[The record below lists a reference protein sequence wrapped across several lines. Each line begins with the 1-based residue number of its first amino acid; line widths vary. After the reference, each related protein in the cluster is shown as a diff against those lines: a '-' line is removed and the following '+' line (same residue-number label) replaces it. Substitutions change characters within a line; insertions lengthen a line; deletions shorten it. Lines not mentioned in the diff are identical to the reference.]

1 LRANLP
7 PLRVTARLLSNVT
20 VQPSGCI
27 VSNYSVGSHGY
38 SQIGWQES
46 GARMLLLG
54 HRAAWIAA
62 YGAIPDGLT
71 VDHIC
76 RNRKCINVD
85 HLRLLT
91 NLENARDNGFA
102 SRTHCPL
109 GHPYDEA
116 NTYRSPSGGRTR
128 RNGRKCRTCAKQ
140 RQKDRVGSAP

>member
-1 LRANLP
+1 MTARVQ

-38 SQIGWQES
+38 SQIGWHERGS
-46 GARMLLLG
+46 RTMVLG
-54 HRAAWIAA
+54 HRAAWTAA

-102 SRTHCPL
+102 SRTHCPQ
-109 GHPYDEA
+109 GHPYDEV
-116 NTYRSPSGGRTR
+116 NTR
-128 RNGRKCRTCAKQ
+128 RDRRGHRKCIACQQQSNRRRSLA
-140 RQKDRVGSAP
+140 A